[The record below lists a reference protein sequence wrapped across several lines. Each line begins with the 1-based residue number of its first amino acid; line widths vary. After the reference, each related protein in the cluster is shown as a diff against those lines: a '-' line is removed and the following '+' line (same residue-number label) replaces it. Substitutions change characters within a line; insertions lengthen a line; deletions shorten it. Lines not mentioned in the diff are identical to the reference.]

1 MSESYRTD
9 LERNVLSIIISDHR
23 LFTRVSAE
31 VTVDSFSDAR
41 HARIFAV
48 CATMVED
55 GRELDLTSLIL
66 ELRRRNELE
75 AAGGADFVNAIGADP
90 AGFDPRRLAEY
101 VKALRKE
108 ISRLKFDAILAKMR
122 VQAAD
127 RTVDFTTTLSDL
139 SSALADLEYEDE
151 GEELADIGAA
161 VDEILEELRSGI
173 ELGTPTC
180 IPSLDDAIAGGIK
193 PTQFVVLAGP
203 TGGGKSALASLI
215 ALRAGEWAAKH
226 DRGGVLMFS
235 YEMSRKELTQRMLLQ
250 ATPEIRDGYHAPHG
264 FSERDRDIVR
274 RSLEKIRALNI
285 RIEDKGAEDISAIRG
300 AVERYIQ
307 RVGKKPCLVI
317 VDHMGL
323 VGAKGTGG
331 RDLSD
336 TEAMSRVTRGLKN
349 MARLLSIPVLALCQ
363 FSRAIDAD
371 TREDHRPRLS
381 DLKQSSSIEHDAN
394 IVLLLHAPY
403 LYYKDK
409 EERKRLVAA
418 GAPVTLMVA
427 KNRSGPTVDIELEWI
442 GPRVTFREKNVDP
455 LMASAPEGSLNNA
468 AGFVEPSS
476 SPVSEEPEALKSEID
491 EAVRQLA
498 REAESTAAA
507 VEHDDLFS

>member
-9 LERNVLSIIISDHR
+9 LERNVLGIIIWDHK

-31 VTVDSFSDAR
+31 VTVESFSDAR
-41 HARIFAV
+41 HAKIFTV
-48 CATMVED
+48 CAALAEA
-55 GRELDLTSLIL
+55 GKELDLTSVIL

-75 AAGGADFVNAIGADP
+75 AAGGADFVSAIAADP
-90 AGFDPRRLAEY
+90 ASSDPRRLSEY
-101 VKALRKE
+101 VKALRE
-108 ISRLKFDAILAKMR
+108 QISRVKLDAVLAAMR

-127 RTVDFTTTLSDL
+127 RTIDLTTTLSDL
-139 SSALADLEYEDE
+139 SGKLSEIEYEEE

-180 IPSLDDAIAGGIK
+180 IPSLDYAIAGGIK

-226 DRGGVLMFS
+226 GKGGVLMFS

-264 FSERDRDIVR
+264 FSERDRPVVR
-274 RSLEKIRALNI
+274 ASLEKIRALNI

-307 RVGKKPCLVI
+307 RTGMKPCLVI

-323 VGAKGTGG
+323 VGAKGSGG
-331 RDLSD
+331 RELSD

-349 MARLLSIPVLALCQ
+349 MARLLSIPVIGLCQ

-455 LMASAPEGSLNNA
+455 LLAAAPDGTLNNA
-468 AGFVEPSS
+468 AGFTEPSHS
-476 SPVSEEPEALKSEID
+476 AVPEEPEAFRSEID

-498 REAESTAAA
+498 REAENQEAS